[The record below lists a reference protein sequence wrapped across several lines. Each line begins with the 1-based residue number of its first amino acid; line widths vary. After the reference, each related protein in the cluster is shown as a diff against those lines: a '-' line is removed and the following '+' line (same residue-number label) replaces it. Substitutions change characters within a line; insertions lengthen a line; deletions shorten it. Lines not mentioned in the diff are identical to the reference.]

1 MTKKDDEILAKRK
14 ATLDVTFELSR
25 DKHEKR
31 SGELLSQSRKA
42 ELILIAWGFIFAGIA
57 GFYQAGILNI
67 HNTTEIVFLLLP
79 ILISVLI
86 CVIQVISRQE
96 ERDVPKLSELW
107 KQYTQSY
114 EKDFAEYNDIS
125 AKEQLVQ
132 EYISSEE
139 YNRKKLNAK
148 AHWLT
153 AASWLIAVEIALL
166 IIFVILESQPVYLP
180 C

>member
-14 ATLDVTFELSR
+14 ATLDITFELSR
-25 DKHEKR
+25 EKHEKR

-42 ELILIAWGFIFAGIA
+42 ELILIAWGFIFAGMA

-67 HNTTEIVFLLLP
+67 HNVAQIVLLLLP
-79 ILISVLI
+79 ILTSVLI

-96 ERDVPKLSELW
+96 ERDTPKLSEMW

-114 EKDFAEYNDIS
+114 EKDFAEYNDIT
-125 AKEQLVQ
+125 AKEQLIQ
-132 EYISSEE
+132 DYILSEE
-139 YNRKKLNAK
+139 YNRKKLNTK
-148 AHWLT
+148 AYWLT
-153 AASWLIAVEIALL
+153 AASWLIAVEMALL
-166 IIFVILESQPVYLP
+166 IIFVILNSQPSYMP